1 MTRLFRWTFV
11 GLLAATLMTGVAQ
24 AQIRIGQTAGYTGT
38 VAAGVKETV
47 AGAQLFFDSVNA
59 RGGIGGQT
67 IELVA
72 LDDQY
77 QADKAYENAK
87 KLIDQG
93 VIALFLTRGTPT
105 SLKILPLLA
114 EHKIALVAPSTG
126 AMALH
131 QPVNPWVFNVRASY
145 QREAERAVHHLVSNG
160 VDPIAIVQVEGTF
173 GEDALIG
180 AMKGF
185 DGSKS
190 KPALRVTY
198 KQDKAKEAF
207 EKLGPQIVAA
217 GAKAVVFLGSG
228 TDVVEG
234 VRKLRE
240 LGSGAQVVTL
250 SNNASTGF
258 IKQLGPLAY
267 GTIVSQVLPN
277 ERSLAIPMVKEAA
290 DLAQAAGGK
299 LELSP
304 ALMEGYAA
312 AKVLVEGLR
321 RCNKDLT
328 RSNLR
333 RALEGMNR
341 YDLGGIEL
349 SFSPTRHSG
358 LDFSDLAIVTADGK
372 FRR

>member
-1 MTRLFRWTFV
+1 MFRWTMV
-11 GLLAATLMTGVAQ
+11 SLLAATLMAGSAH

-38 VAAGVKETV
+38 VSAGVKDTV
-47 AGAQLFFDSVNA
+47 AGAQLYFDSVNA
-59 RGGIGGQT
+59 RGGIAGQT
-67 IELVA
+67 IELVT

-105 SLKILPLLA
+105 TLKILPLLA
-114 EHKIALVAPSTG
+114 EYKIALVAPSSG
-126 AMALH
+126 AMSLH

-160 VDPIAIVQVEGTF
+160 IDPIAIVQVEGAF

-185 DGSKS
+185 EGSKL
-190 KPALRVTY
+190 KPVLHLTY
-198 KQDKAKEAF
+198 KQDKSKEAF

-250 SNNASTGF
+250 SNNASNGF

-277 ERSLAIPMVKEAA
+277 ERSLSIPMVKEAA
-290 DLAQAAGGK
+290 DLVQAGGGK

-304 ALMEGYAA
+304 VLMEGFAA

-321 RCNKDLT
+321 RCGKDLT
-328 RSNLR
+328 RANLR
-333 RALEGMNR
+333 RALESINR

-358 LDFSDLAIVTADGK
+358 LDFSDLSIITADGK